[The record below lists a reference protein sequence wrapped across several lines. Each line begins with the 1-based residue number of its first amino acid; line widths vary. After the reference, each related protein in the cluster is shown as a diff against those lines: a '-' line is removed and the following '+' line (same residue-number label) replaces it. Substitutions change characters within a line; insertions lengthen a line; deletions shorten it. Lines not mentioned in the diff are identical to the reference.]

1 MNRILLIAALVV
13 GTTSN
18 AFDISKFA
26 GCRKLSTWP
35 DVPAGFT
42 VYACPHPFFKASSDG
57 KKSVREVNGL
67 TNCTDKTILFYDVY
81 PEVLE
86 HEFRHAS
93 RCGTES
99 MD

>member
-13 GTTSN
+13 GTTSS
-18 AFDISKFA
+18 AFDLSKFA
-26 GCRKLSTWP
+26 GCRKLTSWS

-42 VYACPHPFFKASSDG
+42 VYSCPHPFIKASSDG
-57 KKSVREVNGL
+57 KSTTRTVNGL
-67 TNCTDKTILFYDVY
+67 TNCVDKTILFYEVY

-93 RCGTES
+93 RCGTE
-99 MD
+99 MPD